1 MMKQKKVYRRKIV
14 GGFFGNIFT
23 KIAENIPGLA
33 RKVAPIALDAGKA
46 FATGAASAA
55 GTAVGQKISDKIKGE
70 PKAQDASTIKQ
81 VISEI
86 APTKE
91 TERAMITTT
100 KKLLSPKGEQIIQ
113 NLRSKATT
121 PQ

>member
-1 MMKQKKVYRRKIV
+1 MKQRKKVYRRKIV

-23 KIAENIPGLA
+23 KVIENVPGLA

-55 GTAVGQKISDKIKGE
+55 GTAVGQKIADKIRGD
-70 PKAQDASTIKQ
+70 PPTASEINQ
-81 VISEI
+81 AISEI

-91 TERAMITTT
+91 TQRAMITTT

-113 NLRSKATT
+113 KLISKVTV

>member
-1 MMKQKKVYRRKIV
+1 MKREKVYKRKIV

-70 PKAQDASTIKQ
+70 PPSIKQ

-86 APTKE
+86 APSKE
-91 TERAMITTT
+91 TQRAMITTT

-113 NLRSKATT
+113 KLISKVTT